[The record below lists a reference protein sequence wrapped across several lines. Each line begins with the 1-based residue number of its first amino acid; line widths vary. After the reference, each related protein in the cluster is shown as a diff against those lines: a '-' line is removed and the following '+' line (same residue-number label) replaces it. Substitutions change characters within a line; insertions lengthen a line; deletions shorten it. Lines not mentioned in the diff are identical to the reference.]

1 MDLEHVNRSQ
11 LYDVSTFQQSL
22 TIRLDSSNFLSTPF
36 LRNWLIEQ
44 IVMVRTK
51 KNAYKQQQSQISYTN
66 IFSSSLAF
74 NEFYTDKSYYSLFL
88 LTIYFFSTLDIACQ
102 MMMATKK
109 MPNDRILLKIVFYLI
124 PIQKIQYIDPIHEQ

>member
-1 MDLEHVNRSQ
+1 
-11 LYDVSTFQQSL
+11 
-22 TIRLDSSNFLSTPF
+22 
-36 LRNWLIEQ
+36 
-44 IVMVRTK
+44 MVRTK